1 MKMKKYSNWIFSMTA
16 AILLTS
22 MVATSCVDEIAFGD
36 SFLEKAPGGSSTKD
50 TVFNSAEYTR
60 QFLTQLYTKQY

>member
-36 SFLEKAPGGSSTKD
+36 SFLEKAPGGSSKYPLASFVD
-50 TVFNSAEYTR
+50 PRIGNM
-60 QFLTQLYTKQY
+60 